1 MRDEP
6 RKHPLYLALLALTA
20 LGTVPFVFLG
30 RASRVTLGL
39 PAWLWWS
46 FGFTVA
52 LTVVTAWGI
61 LSYWGVDED
70 E

>member
-20 LGTVPFVFLG
+20 LGSVPFAFVG
-30 RASRVTLGL
+30 RTPRVVLGL
-39 PAWLWWS
+39 PVWLWWS

-61 LSYWGVDED
+61 LSFWRVDDD